1 MAVRATPRI
10 VALGGGG
17 FSMEPRDPRMDD
29 AILELTG
36 KRRPAV
42 CFVPTASG
50 DSTQY
55 VRRFMAAFPSK
66 RAQASHLSLFQRD
79 GSSLREQVLAQDMIY
94 IGGGNVA
101 NLLAVWRLHGLDR
114 ILREAWRKGIVL
126 CGVSAGALCWF
137 EAGLTDS
144 FGPQLEPFQNGL
156 ALLGGSSCPHYDG
169 EALRRPRFTQL
180 IASGVLAA
188 GTAID
193 DGAGAFYEG
202 RRLVRCA
209 STREGA
215 RVWRVTREG
224 DYAVEE
230 ALASEF
236 LPDGPHVSAR
246 RARARPEAL

>member
-1 MAVRATPRI
+1 MAVRPTPRI

-29 AILELTG
+29 AILALTG

-50 DSTQY
+50 DAPGY
-55 VRRFMAAFPSK
+55 VKNFERAFPSR
-66 RAQASHLSLFQRD
+66 RAKASVLALFQRD
-79 GSSLREQVLAQDMIY
+79 ASDLRSQVLAQDVVY
-94 IGGGNVA
+94 VGGGNVA

-114 ILREAWRKGIVL
+114 ILKEAWRKGIVL

-156 ALLGGSSCPHYDG
+156 GMLRGSACPHYDG
-169 EALRRPRFTQL
+169 EALRRPRFTRL
-180 IASGVLAA
+180 IASGVLPA

-209 STREGA
+209 TTRPAA
-215 RVWRVTREG
+215 RVWRVTRRGGAAHES
-224 DYAVEE
+224 
-230 ALASEF
+230 ALPTAT
-236 LPDGPHVSAR
+236 LP
-246 RARARPEAL
+246 

>member
-1 MAVRATPRI
+1 MAVRPTPRI

-50 DSTQY
+50 DSPQY
-55 VRRFMAAFPSK
+55 VRRFLAAFPSK

-79 GSSLREQVLAQDMIY
+79 GSRLREQVLAQDVVY
-94 IGGGNVA
+94 VGGGNVA

-137 EAGLTDS
+137 ESGLTDS
-144 FGPQLEPFQNGL
+144 FGPQLEPFGGGL
-156 ALLGGSSCPHYDG
+156 GLLRGSACPHYDG
-169 EALRRPRFTQL
+169 EALRRPRFTEL
-180 IASGVLAA
+180 IASGTLPA

-209 STREGA
+209 ATREGA
-215 RVWRVTREG
+215 RVWRVTRAQG
-224 DYAVEE
+224 FSIEE
-230 ALASEF
+230 ALPTAL
-236 LPDGPHVSAR
+236 LPRRSA
-246 RARARPEAL
+246 